1 MWKQCVT
8 SHPYQMII
16 MRWSCVCLCDDHQDD
31 DDDCNN
37 EENVVHDV
45 KKTIRLTIF
54 SLSHLENWYTNCPT
68 YSSLSQWTFY
78 DHRPHHHNHSHR
90 QLFSKVRKDILQ
102 EHRRHLSLLTLL
114 RHKHCRPTLCR
125 HNIIQ
130 GVPKKMLLEYH
141 TLARPGQNLLICLP
155 NVYELARFVAFFCEC
170 LNATFWGHSVYYYRD
185 IVSYI
190 EYKHC
195 SPSNI

>member
-1 MWKQCVT
+1 
-8 SHPYQMII
+8 MII
-16 MRWSCVCLCDDHQDD
+16 VEWSCVCLCDDHQDD

-45 KKTIRLTIF
+45 KKNNKT
-54 SLSHLENWYTNCPT
+54 
-68 YSSLSQWTFY
+68 
-78 DHRPHHHNHSHR
+78 
-90 QLFSKVRKDILQ
+90 
-102 EHRRHLSLLTLL
+102 
-114 RHKHCRPTLCR
+114 
-125 HNIIQ
+125 HNIFIIS
-130 GVPKKMLLEYH
+130 PKKMLLEYH